1 MKRRSFL
8 GIGAAVAAIPLLP
21 RVAEACG
28 GSHPKQAAA
37 AAVDAPLKGA
47 ACGERI
53 VARVGQ
59 NHGHVFVVSAADVAA
74 GVDKTYDLTGSAGHA
89 HAVTLG
95 ADHWT
100 KLRAGESVRLTSTR
114 EGHAH
119 RLLIKCAP
127 AVDPPGAVN
136 VCQIE
141 IGGKDDHELI
151 ITDADVRAKV
161 EKSYEMQGIAIH
173 SHAVKLTAAD
183 FEKLVRGEQLNITSG
198 PGDGHSHVIF
208 LRYPLKT
215 KTG

>member
-8 GIGAAVAAIPLLP
+8 GIGASLAAIPLFP
-21 RVAEACG
+21 AAAEACG
-28 GSHPKQAAA
+28 GKKGAAA
-37 AAVDAPLKGA
+37 AATPIAAPAQAA

-59 NHGHVFVVSAADVAA
+59 NHGHVFVVSAADVTA
-74 GVDKTYDLTGSAGHA
+74 GVDRTYDLTGTAGHG
-89 HAVTLG
+89 HSVTLV
-95 ADHWT
+95 AEHWT
-100 KLRAGESVRLTSTR
+100 RLRGGENVRISSTR
-114 EGHAH
+114 EGHQH

-127 AVDPPGAVN
+127 AVDPPEATN

-151 ITDADVRAKV
+151 ITEADVRARV

-183 FEKLVRGEQLNITSG
+183 FEKLTRGEQLNITSG
-198 PGDGHSHVIF
+198 PGDGHSHVIY